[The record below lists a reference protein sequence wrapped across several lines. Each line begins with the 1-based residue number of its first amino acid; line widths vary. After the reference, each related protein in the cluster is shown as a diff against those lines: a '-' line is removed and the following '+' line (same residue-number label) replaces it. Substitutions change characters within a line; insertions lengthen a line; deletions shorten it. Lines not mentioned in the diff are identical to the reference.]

1 MVDYHA
7 TLKSETGL
15 YTDQGQFYRAT
26 MTMQDAPNATLEA
39 ISPAVDQSV
48 TRFALD
54 LRKMKHGS
62 KLKTIKAS
70 RTQTAARVAKQSD
83 HLRVGAAG
91 KLPSCM

>member
-39 ISPAVDQSV
+39 ISPAVTSQ
-48 TRFALD
+48 
-54 LRKMKHGS
+54 
-62 KLKTIKAS
+62 
-70 RTQTAARVAKQSD
+70 
-83 HLRVGAAG
+83 
-91 KLPSCM
+91 